1 MLARGITAGISMLC
15 AFLLLSSAAQGASGF
30 PAENTTAVTCVS
42 KGGAEDF
49 NDAHC
54 DSKTGGFGKFGHV
67 AIKTGEATS
76 VALTNAKTQNNTLEA
91 SPAILKGTIFGVKT
105 EIVCKT
111 VSGEGT
117 LTNEEPVPKLH
128 RFKAS
133 LKTKLNSCTVAKPA
147 GFGCK
152 VKEIIELGSTVEGVE
167 HLAGGI
173 GEMGLEF
180 RPTAVNFD
188 SITIEGCFLA
198 GTFPLGGTAVATG
211 APLATEKH
219 SGATLIFTNAMTKET
234 LKFGGNPAEFSSSTT
249 LTMASGGNPIAFTTT
264 T

>member
-1 MLARGITAGISMLC
+1 MLARGTTAGISLLC
-15 AFLLLSSAAQGASGF
+15 AFLLFSSAAQGSSGF

-67 AIKTGEATS
+67 AIKTGEATE

-111 VSGEGT
+111 VSGSGT
-117 LTNEEPVPKLH
+117 LTNEEPVSKLH

-133 LKTKLNSCTVAKPA
+133 LKTKLNSCTVTKPA

-167 HLAGGI
+167 HLSGGI

-198 GTFPLGGTAVATG
+198 GTYPLGGTAVATG

-219 SGATLIFTNAMTKET
+219 SGATLIFTNEMSKESLKLAGKPAELSLSLT
-234 LKFGGNPAEFSSSTT
+234 LKMT
-249 LTMASGGNPIAFTTT
+249 GGNPISLTTT